1 MNELLKIA
9 GVGFIGGML
18 ALTIKK
24 DKPEAA
30 LMTAV
35 GTSVLILIS
44 VTEKIGGIIND
55 LRIMIENCGV
65 DIKYFVIAI
74 KAVGIAYIAQ
84 FAAEILRD
92 CGEGAIAS
100 KVEAAGKIFIL
111 SLAMPV
117 MTSFLEL
124 CVRVVNGI

>member
-9 GVGFIGGML
+9 GVGFVGGML
-18 ALTIKK
+18 ALTVKK

-30 LMTAV
+30 LMTAL

>member
-1 MNELLKIA
+1 MNELIKIA
-9 GVGFIGGML
+9 GVGFVGGML
-18 ALTIKK
+18 ALTVKK

-30 LMTAV
+30 LLTAL
-35 GTSVLILIS
+35 GTAVLILIS

-84 FAAEILRD
+84 FTAEILRD

-100 KVEAAGKIFIL
+100 KVEAAGKISIL

-124 CVRVVNGI
+124 CVRVVNSI

>member
-1 MNELLKIA
+1 MNELIKIA
-9 GVGFIGGML
+9 GVGFVGGML
-18 ALTIKK
+18 ALTVKK

-30 LMTAV
+30 LLTAL
-35 GTSVLILIS
+35 GTAVLILIS

-84 FAAEILRD
+84 FTAEILRD

-100 KVEAAGKIFIL
+100 KVEAAGKISIL
-111 SLAMPV
+111 ALAMPV

-124 CVRVVNGI
+124 CVRVVNSI

>member
-30 LMTAV
+30 LMTAL

-84 FAAEILRD
+84 FAAENLRD

>member
-18 ALTIKK
+18 ALTVKK

-30 LMTAV
+30 LMTAL

-55 LRIMIENCGV
+55 LRIMTENCGV

>member
-30 LMTAV
+30 LMTAL

>member
-1 MNELLKIA
+1 MNSLMKIIGA
-9 GVGFIGGML
+9 AFIGGML
-18 ALTIKK
+18 ALTVKK
-24 DKPEAA
+24 DKPELAVLTA
-30 LMTAV
+30 L

-44 VTEKIGGIIND
+44 LTEKVGVIIND
-55 LRIMIENCGV
+55 LRVMIENCGV

-84 FAAEILRD
+84 FAAEILRE
-92 CGEGAIAS
+92 CGESAIAS
-100 KVEAAGKIFIL
+100 KVETAGKLSIL

-124 CVRVVNGI
+124 CVRVVNSI

>member
-30 LMTAV
+30 LMTAL

-124 CVRVVNGI
+124 CVRVVKGI

>member
-1 MNELLKIA
+1 MNELIKIA
-9 GVGFIGGML
+9 GVGFVGGML

-30 LMTAV
+30 LLTAL
-35 GTSVLILIS
+35 GTAVLILIS

-84 FAAEILRD
+84 FTAEILRD

-100 KVEAAGKIFIL
+100 KVEAAGKISIL

-124 CVRVVNGI
+124 CVRVVNSI

>member
-1 MNELLKIA
+1 MNELIKIA
-9 GVGFIGGML
+9 GVGFVGGML
-18 ALTIKK
+18 ALTVKK

-30 LMTAV
+30 LMTAL

-74 KAVGIAYIAQ
+74 KAVGVAYIAQ

-117 MTSFLEL
+117 MASFLEL
-124 CVRVVNGI
+124 CVKVVNGI

>member
-18 ALTIKK
+18 ALTVKK

-30 LMTAV
+30 LMTAL

>member
-1 MNELLKIA
+1 
-9 GVGFIGGML
+9 
-18 ALTIKK
+18 
-24 DKPEAA
+24 
-30 LMTAV
+30 MTAL

-74 KAVGIAYIAQ
+74 KAVGIAFIAQ

>member
-1 MNELLKIA
+1 MNELIKIA
-9 GVGFIGGML
+9 GVGFVGGML
-18 ALTIKK
+18 ALTVKK
-24 DKPEAA
+24 DKPEVA
-30 LMTAV
+30 LMTAL

-74 KAVGIAYIAQ
+74 KAVGVAYIAQ